1 MSTRFNKVAVLFGGL
16 SAEREV
22 ALLSGRTVI
31 KALLT
36 AGYEVVELDL
46 VDRSLLLPWLAEHKP
61 DVVFPV
67 LHGRMG
73 EDGVLQGLLEWVGI
87 PFVGSGVMGSAI
99 AMDKLRSK
107 MIFKTGGVP
116 TPDFVVVRSQA
127 DALIHQA
134 RLCYPVFVK
143 PVREGSSI
151 GIGRADNQGEFM
163 SAVTEALNHDTEV
176 LVEQFVDGPEYT
188 VGIIGAEVLP
198 VIRLKPHARFYDYDA
213 KYVSEDTEYHLPS
226 GLSAELEGAV
236 QAMSLMAFAALG
248 CTGWGRVDLMMD
260 GQGALQVLEVNTIPG
275 MTDHSLV
282 PKAASAYGWDLPE
295 LMHKLLATVK

>member
-1 MSTRFNKVAVLFGGL
+1 MSLRFKKVAVLFGGL

-22 ALLSGRTVI
+22 ALRSGRTVI
-31 KALLT
+31 NALSS
-36 AGYEVVELDL
+36 AGYEVVELDV
-46 VDRSLLLPWLAEHKP
+46 VDRNLLLPWLAEHKP

-73 EDGVLQGLLEWVGI
+73 EDGVLQGLLEWLGI

-107 MIFKTGGVP
+107 MIFKASGVP
-116 TPDFVVVRSQA
+116 TPDFVVVRSEA

-134 RLCYPVFVK
+134 RLRYPVFVK

-151 GIGRADNQGEFM
+151 GIGRADNQGEFIA
-163 SAVTEALNHDTEV
+163 AVSQALSFDTEV

-188 VGIIGAEVLP
+188 VGIVGSEVLP
-198 VIRLKPHARFYDYDA
+198 VIGLKPHARFYDYDA
-213 KYVSEDTEYHLPS
+213 KYVNDDTEYHLPS
-226 GLSAELEGAV
+226 GLSAELEAAV
-236 QAMSLMAFAALG
+236 QAMSLLAFDALG
-248 CTGWGRVDLMMD
+248 CSGWGRVDLMLD
-260 GQGALQVLEVNTIPG
+260 AQGALQVLEVNTIPG

-282 PKAASAYGWDLPE
+282 PKAARAYGWDLPE

>member
-1 MSTRFNKVAVLFGGL
+1 MPARFSKVAVLFGGL

-22 ALLSGRTVI
+22 ALRSGRTVI
-31 KALLT
+31 NALLT

-46 VDRSLLLPWLAEHKP
+46 VERSQLLPWLIAQSP

-67 LHGRMG
+67 LHGRLG
-73 EDGVLQGLLEWVGI
+73 EDGVLQGLLEWLDI

-107 MIFKTGGVP
+107 MIFKTSGVP
-116 TPDFVVVRSQA
+116 TPDFVVVRSLAEAQ
-127 DALIHQA
+127 ICQHQ
-134 RLCYPVFVK
+134 LCYPVFVK

-151 GIGRADNQGEFM
+151 GIGRADDQSEFM
-163 SAVTEALNHDTEV
+163 AAVRQALAFDAEV

-188 VGIIGAEVLP
+188 VAIVGTQVLP
-198 VIRLKPHARFYDYDA
+198 VIGLKPHARFYDYDA
-213 KYVSEDTEYHLPS
+213 KYVSNATEYHLPS
-226 GLSAELEGAV
+226 GLSAEQEAAV
-236 QAMSLMAFAALG
+236 QAMSWLAFSALG
-248 CTGWGRVDLMMD
+248 CSGWGRVDLMLD

-282 PKAASAYGWDLPE
+282 PKAARAFGWELPE

>member
-1 MSTRFNKVAVLFGGL
+1 

-22 ALLSGRTVI
+22 ALLGGRTVI
-31 KALLT
+31 NALLA

-73 EDGVLQGLLEWVGI
+73 EDGVLQGLLEWLGL

-107 MIFKTGGVP
+107 MIFKANGVP
-116 TPDFVVVRSQA
+116 TPDFVVVRSEA
-127 DALIHQA
+127 DALNQQA

-151 GIGRADNQGEFM
+151 GIGRADNQSEFM
-163 SAVTEALNHDTEV
+163 AAVIQALNFDFEV

-188 VGIIGAEVLP
+188 VGIIGTEVLP
-198 VIRLKPHARFYDYDA
+198 VIGLKPHARFYDYDA
-213 KYVSEDTEYHLPS
+213 KYVSDDTEYHLPS
-226 GLSAELEGAV
+226 GLSVELEGAV
-236 QAMSLMAFAALG
+236 QAMALQAFDALD
-248 CTGWGRVDLMMD
+248 CSGWGRVDLMLD
-260 GQGALQVLEVNTIPG
+260 AQGALQVLEVNTIPG

-282 PKAASAYGWDLPE
+282 PKAALAYGWDLPE
-295 LMHKLLATVK
+295 LMHKLLATVE